1 MNTQFKPLIWSG
13 TAVLVILAVFLLA
26 STNKVVNTA
35 TTTNTVSFN
44 GEGKVVAKPDIGK
57 ISLSIVT
64 DALTSKVAQDEN
76 SKKSK
81 ALSDYLK
88 KQNIDDKDIK
98 TIGYNIYPQY
108 KYPQYGGQPTIT
120 GYQVNQSMEIK
131 VRDLD
136 KVSNILDG
144 VVSAG
149 ANQVNGL
156 SFEIDNPEAL
166 KTEARAKAIA
176 DAKKKA
182 NELKSQVGI
191 SLGKIVNFSENTGGY
206 PGPIFY
212 DAKLE
217 GRGMGGGGGGPSVP
231 TGENE
236 ITVNVSI
243 TYQIK

>member
-1 MNTQFKPLIWSG
+1 MHKPLIWAG

-26 STNKVVNTA
+26 STNKVINTA
-35 TTTNTVSFN
+35 ATTNTVSFN
-44 GEGKVVAKPDIGK
+44 GEGKVVAKPDIAK
-57 ISLSIVT
+57 VNLSIVT
-64 DALTSKVAQDEN
+64 DALTSKIAQDEN

-81 ALSDYLK
+81 ALTDYLK

-98 TIGYNIYPQY
+98 TTGYNIYPQY
-108 KYPQYGGQPTIT
+108 KYSQYGGQPTIT

-156 SFEIDNPEAL
+156 SFEIDNPDAL
-166 KTEARAKAIA
+166 KAEARAKAIA
-176 DAKKKA
+176 DAKQKA
-182 NELKSQVGI
+182 NELQSQVGI

-206 PGPIFY
+206 PGPVYF
-212 DAKLE
+212 DAQAK
-217 GRGMGGGGGGPSVP
+217 GMGGGGGGPSVP

-236 ITVNVSI
+236 ITVSVSI

>member
-1 MNTQFKPLIWSG
+1 MNTNYKYLVWSG
-13 TAVLVILAVFLLA
+13 TAVLVILAIFLLA
-26 STNKVVNTA
+26 STNKVMSTA
-35 TTTNTVSFN
+35 ATTNTVSFN
-44 GEGKVVAKPDIGK
+44 GEGKVIAKPDIGK

-88 KQNIDDKDIK
+88 KQNIEYKDIK
-98 TIGYNIYPQY
+98 TTGYNIYPQY

-166 KTEARAKAIA
+166 KSEARAKAIA

-182 NELKSQVGI
+182 SELKSQVGI

-206 PGPIFY
+206 PMPAYF
-212 DAKLE
+212 DAKV
-217 GRGMGGGGGGPSVP
+217 GGMGGGGSGPSVP

-236 ITVNVSI
+236 ITVSVSI

>member
-1 MNTQFKPLIWSG
+1 MNNNYKYLIWSG
-13 TAVLVILAVFLLA
+13 TTVMVILALFLLA
-26 STNKVVNTA
+26 STNKVLNTA
-35 TTTNTVSFN
+35 ATTNTVSFS
-44 GEGKVVAKPDIGK
+44 GEGKVVAKPDIAK
-57 ISLSIVT
+57 VNLSIVT
-64 DALTSKVAQDEN
+64 DALTSKAAQDEN

-81 ALSDYLK
+81 AITDYLK

-98 TIGYNIYPQY
+98 TTGYNIYPQY

-120 GYQVNQSMEIK
+120 GYQVNQSMEVR

-144 VVSAG
+144 VVGAG
-149 ANQVNGL
+149 ANVVNQL
-156 SFEIDNPEAL
+156 SFEIDNPDAL
-166 KTEARAKAIA
+166 KAEARAKAIA

-182 NELKSQVGI
+182 NELQSQVGI

-206 PGPIFY
+206 PIPIYY
-212 DAKLE
+212 DAK
-217 GRGMGGGGGGPSVP
+217 GMGMGGGGDGPSVP

-236 ITVNVSI
+236 ISVNVSI

>member
-1 MNTQFKPLIWSG
+1 MNNYYKYLTWSG
-13 TAVLVILAVFLLA
+13 TAVLVVLTVFILV
-26 STNKVVNTA
+26 SINKVWNTA
-35 TTTNTVSFN
+35 ATTNTVSFS
-44 GEGKVVAKPDIGK
+44 GEGRVVSKPDIAK
-57 ISLSIVT
+57 VNLSIVT
-64 DALTSKVAQDEN
+64 NALTSKIAQDEN
-76 SKKSK
+76 SNKSK
-81 ALSDYLK
+81 AVTDYLK

-98 TIGYNIYPQY
+98 TTGYNIYPQY

-120 GYQVNQSMEIK
+120 GYQVNQTMEVK

-149 ANQVNGL
+149 ANVVNQL
-156 SFEIDNPEAL
+156 SFEIDSPEAL
-166 KTEARAKAIA
+166 KAEARTKAIA

-206 PGPIFY
+206 PIPVYF
-212 DAKLE
+212 DAQIK
-217 GRGMGGGGGGPSVP
+217 GMGGGDGGPSVP

-236 ITVNVSI
+236 ITVNVII

>member
-1 MNTQFKPLIWSG
+1 MNNNYKYLIWSG
-13 TAVLVILAVFLLA
+13 TTVMVILALFLLA
-26 STNKVVNTA
+26 STNKVLNTA
-35 TTTNTVSFN
+35 ATTNTVSFS
-44 GEGKVVAKPDIGK
+44 GEGKVVAKPDIAK
-57 ISLSIVT
+57 VNLSIVT
-64 DALTSKVAQDEN
+64 DALTSKAAQDEN

-81 ALSDYLK
+81 AITDYLK

-98 TIGYNIYPQY
+98 TTGYNIYPQY

-120 GYQVNQSMEIK
+120 GYQVNQSMEVR

-144 VVSAG
+144 VVGAG
-149 ANQVNGL
+149 ANVVNQL
-156 SFEIDNPEAL
+156 SFEIDNPDAL
-166 KTEARAKAIA
+166 KAEARAKAIA

-182 NELKSQVGI
+182 NELQSQVGI

-206 PGPIFY
+206 PVPIYY
-212 DAKLE
+212 DAK
-217 GRGMGGGGGGPSVP
+217 GMGMGGGGGGPSVP

-236 ITVNVSI
+236 ITVSVMI

>member
-1 MNTQFKPLIWSG
+1 MNNYYKYLTWSG
-13 TAVLVILAVFLLA
+13 TAVLVVLTVFILV
-26 STNKVVNTA
+26 SINKVWNTA
-35 TTTNTVSFN
+35 ATTNTVSFS
-44 GEGKVVAKPDIGK
+44 GEGRVVSKPDIAK
-57 ISLSIVT
+57 VNLSIVT
-64 DALTSKVAQDEN
+64 NALTSKIAQDEN
-76 SKKSK
+76 SNKSK
-81 ALSDYLK
+81 AVTDYLK

-98 TIGYNIYPQY
+98 TTGYNIYPQY

-120 GYQVNQSMEIK
+120 GYQVNQTMEVK

-149 ANQVNGL
+149 ANVVNQL
-156 SFEIDNPEAL
+156 SFEIDSPEAL
-166 KTEARAKAIA
+166 KAEARTKAIA

-206 PGPIFY
+206 PIPVYF
-212 DAKLE
+212 DAQVK
-217 GRGMGGGGGGPSVP
+217 GMGGGDGGPSVP

-236 ITVNVSI
+236 ITVNVII